1 MVGFIHSS
9 PSPILACFVML
20 LDLLN
25 IEMCNTDIHRNV
37 SGVSPPAL
45 GMLTLP
51 VRRPFL
57 GNNLRIKSKQDDPR
71 LTSTNL
77 SSLRVSDHF
86 SDITPTTHTSHT
98 YHFQNFI
105 SSQLRWKTS
114 RNSLLGGEWFS
125 LIERLPGVNS
135 LIFNFQRPI
144 TLLTMSD
151 DEYEYEEYE
160 EG

>member
-1 MVGFIHSS
+1 MRSIAIRHQTMVGFIHSSS

-57 GNNLRIKSKQDDPR
+57 GNNLRIKSKQDDLR

-86 SDITPTTHTSHT
+86 SDITPSTHTSH

-105 SSQLRWKTS
+105 SSQLRRKTS
-114 RNSLLGGEWFS
+114 RNSLLGGEWFPF
-125 LIERLPGVNS
+125 LY
-135 LIFNFQRPI
+135 IFEI
-144 TLLTMSD
+144 D
-151 DEYEYEEYE
+151 
-160 EG
+160 